1 MRVDVEREPALRKE
15 IMITFKQTVA
25 LIIEMVLHYNI
36 SYTTRCIVMMRLLQ
50 SCPMPPIIIC
60 LGDVVQMIKLFCGS
74 QPYLGCQGTV

>member
-36 SYTTRCIVMMRLLQ
+36 ALFLNDGPGIIDISSYICYIHLYAPQTIRTTPNAQ
-50 SCPMPPIIIC
+50 ET
-60 LGDVVQMIKLFCGS
+60 
-74 QPYLGCQGTV
+74 YT